1 MQIKLVKA
9 EEADKPYLLELRKLT
24 MSEHLESSNVFLS
37 DVEHQF
43 RMEHNFVHAHL
54 IIIPAQNNAIAGGTQ
69 YIVHKNSI
77 ELLQLQIHPEFQ
89 NLGLGSTVIK
99 HLISLS
105 EKQNKTMQLK
115 VLKTN
120 RAKHLYERLGFIQT
134 GEDELEYFMQYQNN
148 I

>member
-37 DVEHQF
+37 DAEHQF
-43 RMEHNFVHAHL
+43 RIEHNFAHAHL
-54 IIIPAQNNAIAGGTQ
+54 IIIPEQNNAIAGGTQ